1 LRLKAFTLI
10 ELLVVVVIIGVL
22 AAVGVVSYN
31 GYVIYA
37 KKSTTISNW
46 KTASKFIQNTF
57 AKCLMQDTILISAS
71 AGSINCKIQN
81 TQANVN
87 SIADIFMNYFLEQG
101 FKNPYDSNAPAI
113 IRTGSGGD
121 TVDGRLRL
129 DETTCATGS
138 GNRLTLWYKV
148 HDNNGDIAIF
158 QMSHW
163 CK

>member
-1 LRLKAFTLI
+1 
-10 ELLVVVVIIGVL
+10 
-22 AAVGVVSYN
+22 
-31 GYVIYA
+31 
-37 KKSTTISNW
+37 
-46 KTASKFIQNTF
+46 
-57 AKCLMQDTILISAS
+57 MQDTILLSS
-71 AGSINCKIQN
+71 TAGSINCKIQN

-101 FKNPYDSNAPAI
+101 FKNPYDSSAPAI

-121 TVDGRLRL
+121 TIDGRLRL